1 MYARCHSNGRKNRAT
16 HTHTCTQQSFGKV
29 SHSLPVLHVVVVVIF
44 AAATAAATAAAASV
58 VEW

>member
-1 MYARCHSNGRKNRAT
+1 MQDAT
-16 HTHTCTQQSFGKV
+16 AMEEKTEPHTHTCTQQSFGKV